1 MAYERKV
8 LRIAAEF
15 EEICIQEFEY
25 FGWELES
32 SQDCYEEYE
41 QVEYDIAFQP
51 WLVSYSNSYVKL
63 ILKRNTSMKHY
74 DELVELENK
83 YFADKQMS
91 MDYDEKAKFGGGFI
105 ALIVFSFLF
114 ALVCLVVNIIGTI
127 IFAAIGILIIV
138 LRKKACKK
146 NQEIADWAL
155 DEMAHCILDAE
166 DLLK

>member
-1 MAYERKV
+1 
-8 LRIAAEF
+8 
-15 EEICIQEFEY
+15 
-25 FGWELES
+25 
-32 SQDCYEEYE
+32 
-41 QVEYDIAFQP
+41 
-51 WLVSYSNSYVKL
+51 
-63 ILKRNTSMKHY
+63 MKHY

-146 NQEIADWAL
+146 NQKIADWAL